1 MQKKDY
7 WVTNIS
13 KMNVSLADLNLT
25 IKAMSSVN
33 LLDKKHYSY
42 TYEQLELSRIQ
53 GSIAKKKDKIVPREV
68 PPEIKKKDR
77 IAFIK
82 DATIP
87 SREKSTFDVKQVHY
101 EELNLTDEQFADE
114 NAETAEL
121 DRQPLIVK
129 DMPNVATKTIK

>member
-1 MQKKDY
+1 MYKKDY

-42 TYEQLELSRIQ
+42 TYEQLELSRTQ
-53 GSIAKKKDKIVPREV
+53 GSMAKKKDKIVPREI
-68 PPEIKKKDR
+68 PPEIKKKSGP
-77 IAFIK
+77 IFIK
-82 DATIP
+82 DAMIP
-87 SREKSTFDVKQVHY
+87 PREKSTFDVKQIQY

-129 DMPNVATKTIK
+129 DSPNVTSKTLK

>member
-25 IKAMSSVN
+25 IRAMSSVN

-53 GSIAKKKDKIVPREV
+53 GSMAKKKDKIVPRDF
-68 PPEIKKKDR
+68 PPEIKRKTDVV
-77 IAFIK
+77 FIK

-87 SREKSTFDVKQVHY
+87 PREKSIFDVKQIHY

-129 DMPNVATKTIK
+129 DPPNVATKTLK

>member
-13 KMNVSLADLNLT
+13 KMNVGLSDLNLT
-25 IKAMSSVN
+25 IKALSSVN

-42 TYEQLELSRIQ
+42 TLEQLELSRLQ
-53 GSIAKKKDKIVPREV
+53 GSIAKKKDKIFVREI
-68 PPEIKKKDR
+68 PPEIKKKET
-77 IAFIK
+77 AFIR
-82 DATIP
+82 DAIMP
-87 SREKSTFDVKQVHY
+87 NREKSIFDVKTIQY

-121 DRQPLIVK
+121 DRQPMIVK
-129 DMPNVATKTIK
+129 EPSNVTAKTLK